1 MRKTVQPIARRVSR
15 FAIVS
20 LFMSVGVPLATVA
33 LDPPAGVLKTG
44 QTKCWPYIGINDP
57 AISCAGTGQDGDFQV
72 GVARSYTDSG
82 DGTITDNATGLM
94 WEKLV
99 NLDFA
104 ANASNPHD
112 ADNTYNPWTAAF
124 QKISDLNAANFGGY
138 SDWRLP
144 NIRELRSLVFFGAS
158 SPAIDSAF
166 NNIGSNSRTRSTGTY
181 WSSSSWPN
189 QPFLAWAVSF
199 STGVSSLIPKTSDAN
214 NFCCFV
220 RAVRGPFESMPPG
233 AILKT
238 GQTQCWD
245 SAGTEITCAG
255 TGHDGEFQKGTAQN
269 YADNGDGTITDRA
282 TGLMWERLGSFDFV
296 ANPGDPHDVDNNTY
310 TWAQAFQKIADLNTA
325 NFAGHMDWRLP
336 NVMELESLAVFG
348 MVTSRR
354 PGPEIPAVVHAF
366 SNGVDSFTRSNG
378 YWSSTTGLSLTGQA
392 NGVNFLQGGVF
403 FQSKTQPFANGA
415 VRAVR
420 GPVDVGCDCATDVSA
435 SISATRGPYVL
446 NPVTRRYAQT
456 VTLTNTSTAAIAAPI
471 SLVLDHLANT
481 ATLYN
486 ATGVTQDTLP
496 AGSPYIN
503 ANTSLGPGQ
512 RLSIAL
518 QFTAANTSAISY
530 ETRVLAGPG
539 SR

>member
-1 MRKTVQPIARRVSR
+1 MRRVDQPFMQRVSSSVIVGLLTMVG
-15 FAIVS
+15 FA
-20 LFMSVGVPLATVA
+20 LGTEA
-33 LDPPAGVLKTG
+33 LEPPAGVLKTG
-44 QTKCWPYIGINDP
+44 QTKCWPTTGINDP
-57 AISCAGTGQDGDFQV
+57 EIPCAGTGQDGEFQI
-72 GVARSYTDSG
+72 GLARSYTDNA

-99 NLDFA
+99 NQDFTP
-104 ANASNPHD
+104 NASDLHD
-112 ADNTYNPWTAAF
+112 ADNPYNPWAAAL
-124 QKISDLNAANFGGY
+124 QKIADLNAANFAGY

-144 NIRELRSLVFFGAS
+144 NIKELRSLAFFGAS
-158 SPAIDSAF
+158 NPAIDSAF
-166 NNIGSNSRTRSTGTY
+166 NNAGANSRTRPATY
-181 WSSSSWPN
+181 WSSTTFPS
-189 QPFLAWAVSF
+189 QPFLAWAVGF
-199 STGVSSLIPKTSDAN
+199 TTAVSSLIPKTSAAN

-220 RAVRGPFESMPPG
+220 RAVRGPVASVAPG
-233 AILKT
+233 SVLKT

-245 SAGTEITCAG
+245 SAGTEITCPG
-255 TGHDGEFQKGTAQN
+255 TGQDGEFQKGVAQS
-269 YADNGDGTITDRA
+269 YSDNGADTITDRA
-282 TGLMWERLGSFDFV
+282 TGLMWEKLGNLDFV
-296 ANPGDPHDVDNNTY
+296 ANLSDPHDVDNNTY

-348 MVTSRR
+348 KVTSRR
-354 PGPEIPAVVHAF
+354 PGPEIPAVDQPF
-366 SNGVDSFTRSNG
+366 DNGTDSFTRSNG

-392 NGVNFLQGGVF
+392 NAVSFLQGGVF

-420 GPVDVGCDCATDVSA
+420 GPVDTVCTCATDVSG
-435 SISATRGPYVL
+435 SISVVRGPFVL

-456 VTLTNTSTAAIAAPI
+456 VTLTNTSTAIIAAPI
-471 SLVLDHLANT
+471 SLVLDNLAST

-486 ATGVTQDTLP
+486 ATGVTEDMLP

-512 RLSIAL
+512 RVSITL

-530 ETRVLAGPG
+530 DTRVLAGPG